1 MKKVCLPWPSS
12 SVIYSPISRLFLTLT
27 ATGCSVK
34 YYGTVVKLTTLVVS
48 SATHILWNQD
58 KVFINLLKV
67 RFADCLLGISII
79 IANYA
84 YSRSVSTAL
93 SVQTQGG
100 LTTEPTNF
108 YILMVKRES
117 FSVDFVSGIL
127 EYAFNKSVLCK
138 KKLSNSKIIQSP
150 CFCDV

>member
-1 MKKVCLPWPSS
+1 MK
-12 SVIYSPISRLFLTLT
+12 SVNGFSID
-27 ATGCSVK
+27 ASV
-34 YYGTVVKLTTLVVS
+34 
-48 SATHILWNQD
+48 THILYHQD
-58 KVFINLLKV
+58 KVDTDLLKV
-67 RFADCLLGISII
+67 RFDDCLLGISIV

-84 YSRSVSTAL
+84 YSRSVSTAQ

-117 FSVDFVSGIL
+117 LFSVDLVSNVL
-127 EYAFNKSVLCK
+127 EYVFNKSVLCK

-150 CFCDV
+150 CF